1 MPDIKG
7 PKQGHVDFLELHI
20 LHHAKVEPLYGLWMI
35 EELAH
40 HGYRV
45 GASHLYPKF
54 HRLEREG
61 YLKREDRL
69 VGGKL
74 RKYYRA
80 TPKGMRY
87 LETRKRM
94 VLELVREAFSTAELQ
109 ELASRQKK
117 KHKEKGSK

>member
-1 MPDIKG
+1 MPANSTA
-7 PKQGHVDFLELHI
+7 KQGHVDFLELHI
-20 LHHAKVEPLYGLWMI
+20 LHHARQEPLYGLWMI
-35 EELAH
+35 EELSH

-54 HRLEREG
+54 HRLERQG

-69 VGGKL
+69 VEGKL

-80 TPKGMRY
+80 TQKGIRY
-87 LETRKRM
+87 LESRKKM

-109 ELASRQKK
+109 ELAMRQKK
-117 KHKEKGSK
+117 DKEKGSK

>member
-1 MPDIKG
+1 MPDTVSA
-7 PKQGHVDFLELHI
+7 KQGYADFLELHI
-20 LHHAKVEPLYGLWMI
+20 LHHAKEEQIYGLWMI

-45 GASHLYPKF
+45 GPSHLYPKF
-54 HRLEREG
+54 HRLERQG

-69 VGGKL
+69 VDGKL

-80 TPKGMRY
+80 TAEGVDY

-94 VLELVREAFSTAELQ
+94 VLELVKEAFSVAELEQ
-109 ELASRQKK
+109 VAASKK
-117 KHKEKGSK
+117 RKARFAQ